1 MGGISAALACRSTP
15 LRPVPVVGPSILS
28 GCRVHSGW
36 HRGWRS
42 TLRRPPCHPR
52 VLVGCLRPV
61 CYFGPATDAGATQT
75 ACCLWRRRGSAPVTL
90 PAALRRGIRQRAHAL
105 PDCCALPVRPFLAF
119 IPARAGWLAGICWLC
134 LSSQPLSWVR
144 GEVRRRS
151 HSPLFLPRTDTRAF
165 GEPAPPRA
173 GRSPAARSRVDGGHV
188 PAAPHPAV
196 STWLFAGLASW
207 L

>member
-105 PDCCALPVRPFLAF
+105 PDCCALPVPPFSGLHPGEGGLACWHLLALPLFPAFILGSRRGATSLAF
-119 IPARAGWLAGICWLC
+119 P
-134 LSSQPLSWVR
+134 
-144 GEVRRRS
+144 
-151 HSPLFLPRTDTRAF
+151 PLFASYRHSRLRRASATTCWAFTRC
-165 GEPAPPRA
+165 E
-173 GRSPAARSRVDGGHV
+173 
-188 PAAPHPAV
+188 V
-196 STWLFAGLASW
+196 SG
-207 L
+207 